1 MSLSV
6 SATTRK
12 PRVNEMDGKNYHFI
26 AQQEFENLIKEA
38 KFLELARVHDFMYG
52 TLQEEVEKKLNEGL
66 SVILEIDPQGAQQ
79 VREKRS
85 DAVLI
90 FIKPPSIQELEKR
103 LKGRKTDS
111 EEVIKKR
118 LGDAKHELQQV
129 SKYDYVI
136 INDYIEKASKELAKV
151 VEGETK

>member
-1 MSLSV
+1 MYLSI
-6 SATTRK
+6 SATTRE
-12 PRVNEMDGKNYHFI
+12 PRANEVDRNNYHFI

-52 TLQEEVEKKLNEGL
+52 TLQDEVENKLKEGL

-79 VREKRS
+79 VREKRP
-85 DAVLI
+85 DAVLV
-90 FIKPPSIQELEKR
+90 FIKTPSMQELEKR
-103 LKGRKTDS
+103 LRGRKTDS

-118 LGDAKHELQQV
+118 LGDAKHELEQV